1 MGIAMRP
8 TGLHLLLVSTSREW
22 TRAVETA
29 AARIGAGAVEA
40 AGSGREAIARLVN
53 TPRPYSHV
61 LVQPSCSDGLIE
73 DLHGLT
79 SGEVGSDTRLLLLGP
94 PATPAPRIQVIVRA
108 SPRSVGAALADA
120 AVEWPNGPPPG
131 MRAKDVR
138 DALTGSMIETRYQPV
153 VRMSDGAC
161 VGMEALAR
169 LRHPAHGMLAPT
181 HFVPQVENAGLAGQL
196 TDAVAR
202 HALAELSR
210 PALDG
215 RDLTIALNFPLDIVL
230 VPETMTRL
238 NAQCAAAGV
247 RPEQIIVELTE
258 SRPVEDLAALRRA
271 IERVRRGGYGLAI
284 DDLGPSV
291 PHHAA
296 LIEMPFTAVKL
307 DIEVIRDMHAE
318 DGRAFLLDTIDTA
331 RAQGM
336 TIIAEGVEDRDT
348 WRRLE
353 ARGVDHAQGFLISR
367 PLPAAALPIWLDA
380 WAGRRA
386 QLAQALRG
394 EPDHTS

>member
-1 MGIAMRP
+1 
-8 TGLHLLLVSTSREW
+8 LE
-22 TRAVETA
+22 
-29 AARIGAGAVEA
+29 
-40 AGSGREAIARLVN
+40 
-53 TPRPYSHV
+53 
-61 LVQPSCSDGLIE
+61 
-73 DLHGLT
+73 
-79 SGEVGSDTRLLLLGP
+79 
-94 PATPAPRIQVIVRA
+94 
-108 SPRSVGAALADA
+108 
-120 AVEWPNGPPPG
+120 
-131 MRAKDVR
+131 
-138 DALTGSMIETRYQPV
+138 
-153 VRMSDGAC
+153 
-161 VGMEALAR
+161 
-169 LRHPAHGMLAPT
+169 
-181 HFVPQVENAGLAGQL
+181 
-196 TDAVAR
+196 
-202 HALAELSR
+202 
-210 PALDG
+210 G
-215 RDLTIALNFPLDIVL
+215 RDLTIALNFPLDVVL
-230 VPETMTRL
+230 VPETMARL
-238 NAQCAAAGV
+238 DAQCAGVGV

-258 SRPVEDLAALRRA
+258 SRPAEDLAALRRS
-271 IERVRRGGYGLAI
+271 IERLRAGGYGLAI

-296 LIEMPFTAVKL
+296 LLRMPFTTVKL
-307 DIEVIRDMHAE
+307 DIEVIRDMHEA